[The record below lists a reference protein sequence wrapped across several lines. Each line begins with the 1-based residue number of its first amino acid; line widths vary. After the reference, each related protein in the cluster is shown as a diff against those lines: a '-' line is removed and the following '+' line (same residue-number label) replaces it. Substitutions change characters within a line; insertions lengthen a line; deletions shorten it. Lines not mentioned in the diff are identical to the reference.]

1 MADCTNQCDSCGE
14 NCRDRQPSDSLL
26 EAPHPKSNIKKI
38 IGVVSGKG
46 GVGKSLVTG
55 LLASRFAK
63 KGYKV
68 AIMDADV
75 TGPSIPKMFGIEGR
89 AFGNEEGIMPAVTKH
104 GIKVISVNLLLENP
118 SDPVIWRGPVIAGV
132 VKQFWT
138 DVMWGDIDYMFIDM
152 PPGTGDVALTVFQS
166 VPVDALVIVA
176 SPQDLV
182 AMIVNKAVNM
192 AHMMKIP
199 VLGVVE
205 NMSYVT
211 CPHCDEKIYLYGDSH
226 IDAYCSDNDLTL
238 LGKIPISPEIAKACD
253 DGEIEDYNCVELI
266 DVARLIAGKK

>member
-1 MADCTNQCDSCGE
+1 MADCNKNCGSCGE
-14 NCRDRQPSDSLL
+14 DCAERSLL
-26 EAPHPKSNIKKI
+26 ESPHEKSNIKHI

-55 LLASRFAK
+55 LLAARYAK

-75 TGPSIPKMFGIEGR
+75 TGPSIPKMFGISGR
-89 AFGNEEGIMPAVTKH
+89 AVGNEDGILPAVTKT
-104 GIKVISVNLLLENP
+104 GIKLISVNLLLENP

-138 DVMWGDIDYMFIDM
+138 DVIWGDIDYMFIDM
-152 PPGTGDVALTVFQS
+152 PPGTGDVPLTVFQS
-166 VPVDALVIVA
+166 VPVDGLVIVA

-182 AMIVNKAVNM
+182 TMIVGKAVTM
-192 AHMMKIP
+192 AKMMNIP

-205 NMSYVT
+205 NMSYVK
-211 CPHCDEKIYLYGDSH
+211 CPHCEEKIYLYGDSH
-226 IDAYCSDNDLTL
+226 IDAYCAENDLQL
-238 LGKIPISPEIAKACD
+238 LGKVPISPEIAAACD
-253 DGEIEDYNCVELI
+253 NGTIEDYSGDELL
-266 DVARLIAGKK
+266 DVARTIAKHND

>member
-1 MADCTNQCDSCGE
+1 
-14 NCRDRQPSDSLL
+14 LL
-26 EAPHPKSNIKKI
+26 ESPHPKSNIKHI

-55 LLASRFAK
+55 LLAAKYAK

-75 TGPSIPKMFGIEGR
+75 TGPSIPKMFGISGR
-89 AFGNEEGIMPAVTKH
+89 AIGNEDGILPAVTKS

-138 DVMWGDIDYMFIDM
+138 DVIWGDIDYMFIDM

-166 VPVDALVIVA
+166 VPVDGLVIVA
-176 SPQDLV
+176 SPQNLV
-182 AMIVNKAVNM
+182 AMIVGKAVTM
-192 AHMMKIP
+192 AKMMNVP

-205 NMSYVT
+205 NMSYVQ

-226 IDAYCSDNDLTL
+226 IDAYCSENDLTL
-238 LGKIPISPEIAKACD
+238 LGKVPISSEIAKACD
-253 DGEIEDYNCVELI
+253 DGTIEDYTGDELT
-266 DVARLIAGKK
+266 DVARTIFNHN

>member
-1 MADCTNQCDSCGE
+1 MADCTNQCDSCAE
-14 NCRDRQPSDSLL
+14 NCSERKGQENLF
-26 EAPHPKSNIKKI
+26 EAPHAKSNITKI

-75 TGPSIPKMFGIEGR
+75 TGPSIPKMFGITGR
-89 AFGNEEGIMPAVTKH
+89 AFGNEEGIVPAVTKN

-138 DVMWGDIDYMFIDM
+138 DVIWGDIDYMFIDM

-166 VPVDALVIVA
+166 VPVDQLVIVA

-182 AMIVNKAVNM
+182 AMIVSKAVNM

-226 IDAYCSDNDLTL
+226 IDSYCSENDLNL
-238 LGKIPISPEIAKACD
+238 LGKIPISTEIAKACD
-253 DGEIEDYNCVELI
+253 SGEIEDYNCDELV
-266 DVARLIAGKK
+266 DVARLIAGV